1 MKENGL
7 VSTYTVKQYKVHKQI
22 CNNDK
27 IDNKLKR
34 NFNQEERMKVIVSD
48 LTYANVV
55 GKWNYICL
63 MLDLYNREIVGYAA
77 GKHKDADLV
86 RKAITTIKYDLNKI
100 EIFHTDRGNEFKNVM
115 YKMLEN
121 ILYLNKI
128 EISERLYYLNLIDAE
143 LNTQRTMIR
152 IMFKSRWIDEKKY
165 KVSMEL
171 LYEIGKI
178 VGGLIKFYAKNNK
191 KSV

>member
-1 MKENGL
+1 MSEQKNEL
-7 VSTYTVKQYKVHKQI
+7 ILIPKYEKYMEYMLQVI
-22 CNNDK
+22 L
-27 IDNKLKR
+27 KLPRTEK
-34 NFNQEERMKVIVSD
+34 FNI
-48 LTYANVV
+48 
-55 GKWNYICL
+55 
-63 MLDLYNREIVGYAA
+63 
-77 GKHKDADLV
+77 
-86 RKAITTIKYDLNKI
+86 
-100 EIFHTDRGNEFKNVM
+100 GNEFKNIM

-128 EISERLYYLNLIDAE
+128 EISKRLYYLNLIDAE

-152 IMFKSRWIDEKKY
+152 IMFKSRWMDEKKY

>member
-1 MKENGL
+1 MSEQKNEL
-7 VSTYTVKQYKVHKQI
+7 ILIPKYEKYMEYMLQVI
-22 CNNDK
+22 L
-27 IDNKLKR
+27 KLPRTEK
-34 NFNQEERMKVIVSD
+34 FNI
-48 LTYANVV
+48 
-55 GKWNYICL
+55 
-63 MLDLYNREIVGYAA
+63 
-77 GKHKDADLV
+77 
-86 RKAITTIKYDLNKI
+86 
-100 EIFHTDRGNEFKNVM
+100 GNEFKNIM

-128 EISERLYYLNLIDAE
+128 EISKRLYYLNLIDAE

>member
-1 MKENGL
+1 MSEQKNEL
-7 VSTYTVKQYKVHKQI
+7 ILIPKYEKYMEYMLQVI
-22 CNNDK
+22 L
-27 IDNKLKR
+27 KLPRTEK
-34 NFNQEERMKVIVSD
+34 FNI
-48 LTYANVV
+48 
-55 GKWNYICL
+55 
-63 MLDLYNREIVGYAA
+63 
-77 GKHKDADLV
+77 
-86 RKAITTIKYDLNKI
+86 
-100 EIFHTDRGNEFKNVM
+100 GNEFKNVM

>member
-1 MKENGL
+1 MSEQKNEL
-7 VSTYTVKQYKVHKQI
+7 ILIPKYEKYMEYMLQVLL
-22 CNNDK
+22 
-27 IDNKLKR
+27 KLPRTEK
-34 NFNQEERMKVIVSD
+34 FN
-48 LTYANVV
+48 
-55 GKWNYICL
+55 
-63 MLDLYNREIVGYAA
+63 
-77 GKHKDADLV
+77 
-86 RKAITTIKYDLNKI
+86 
-100 EIFHTDRGNEFKNVM
+100 RGNEFKNVM

-128 EISERLYYLNLIDAE
+128 EISKRLYYLNLIDAE

-165 KVSMEL
+165 KVSMGL

-191 KSV
+191 KSI

>member
-1 MKENGL
+1 MSQQKDEL
-7 VSTYTVKQYKVHKQI
+7 ILIPKYEKYMEYMLQVI
-22 CNNDK
+22 L
-27 IDNKLKR
+27 KLPRTEK
-34 NFNQEERMKVIVSD
+34 FNI
-48 LTYANVV
+48 
-55 GKWNYICL
+55 
-63 MLDLYNREIVGYAA
+63 
-77 GKHKDADLV
+77 
-86 RKAITTIKYDLNKI
+86 
-100 EIFHTDRGNEFKNVM
+100 GNEFKNVM